1 MKPSKTNVPASA
13 RPHESKQTRFKIL
26 FEKLDALRLEAATQE
41 IGVREKIQIGD
52 PDALTR
58 NGKVL

>member
-1 MKPSKTNVPASA
+1 MNPDKP
-13 RPHESKQTRFKIL
+13 RFKIL